1 LDIKSILKKKHTLFI
16 LAASIVHMSSISSK
30 NSYPNPL
37 SDYFKMMVDQWYS
50 FAINYNQSYITL
62 TESTYDSLCKL
73 FCETMKP
80 MALNMAREYAM
91 RLQEQKEQQG
101 NQYGIPYS

>member
-1 LDIKSILKKKHTLFI
+1 
-16 LAASIVHMSSISSK
+16 MGNISSK

-50 FAINYNQSYITL
+50 FVINYNQSYTTL

-80 MALNMAREYAM
+80 MALN
-91 RLQEQKEQQG
+91 G
-101 NQYGIPYS
+101 

>member
-1 LDIKSILKKKHTLFI
+1 MKNHTIFI
-16 LAASIVHMSSISSK
+16 EDDSIVHMSSISSK
-30 NSYPNPL
+30 NSSTNPL

-50 FAINYNQSYITL
+50 FVINYNQFYITL

-80 MALNMAREYAM
+80 MALNMAKDYAM
-91 RLQEQKEQQG
+91 RLQEQKEQQS
-101 NQYGIPYS
+101 NQYSIPYS

>member
-1 LDIKSILKKKHTLFI
+1 
-16 LAASIVHMSSISSK
+16 MSNISSK

-50 FAINYNQSYITL
+50 FVINYNQSYITL
-62 TESTYDSLCKL
+62 TESTYDSLCEL

-91 RLQEQKEQQG
+91 RLQEQKEQQS
-101 NQYGIPYS
+101 NQYSIPYS